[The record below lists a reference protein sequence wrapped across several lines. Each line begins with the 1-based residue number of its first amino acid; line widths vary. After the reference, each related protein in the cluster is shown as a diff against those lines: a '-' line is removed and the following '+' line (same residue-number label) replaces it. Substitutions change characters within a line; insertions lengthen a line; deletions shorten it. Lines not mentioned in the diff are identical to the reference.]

1 MSRIEEIQNKI
12 FLECRGIL
20 ESLSEIAT
28 MEDLLAKQDLFYQV
42 TERVSF
48 LKLLEENN
56 ASLVQ
61 ELHLEDIENEGIS
74 FIFNKED
81 IEAVNAENKPENEE
95 VILTEE
101 LNDIPVEETINS
113 DDEEVSIENLEIEE
127 VIKVEHSDFE
137 VVEEVEEEQE
147 KEISIEETLSA
158 KEVEE
163 EIIENEEVKL
173 VEEVVE
179 ESQTETIQ
187 EEPEN
192 LEFVEPQSVDFTF
205 SNVSEKIAENE
216 ERQEEGFENQQNTS
230 EKKIKLAN
238 IRGLK
243 PQSLF
248 DEETLHQLE
257 IPKEEP
263 KVEMPKPRAEFRL
276 DLNDRMAFTK
286 MLFDGSQLELSETI
300 RTLNTFETLD
310 EAKEYLSDMYYDRG
324 WDKVDEYAQRLWI
337 LVESKFL

>member
-28 MEDLLAKQDLFYQV
+28 KEELLAKQNLFYEV

-48 LKLLEENN
+48 LKLLEENSV
-56 ASLVQ
+56 SLVQ
-61 ELHLEDIENEGIS
+61 ELHLEGIENEEIS
-74 FIFNKED
+74 FIFNKEE

-137 VVEEVEEEQE
+137 VVEEMEEEQE
-147 KEISIEETLSA
+147 KEISIEEILSS
-158 KEVEE
+158 KEE
-163 EIIENEEVKL
+163 EDEVAENEEVKL
-173 VEEVVE
+173 EEEVVE
-179 ESQTETIQ
+179 EPQTE
-187 EEPEN
+187 ESEN

-216 ERQEEGFENQQNTS
+216 ERQVEEFGNQQNTS

-263 KVEMPKPRAEFRL
+263 KAEMPKPRAEFRL

>member
-28 MEDLLAKQDLFYQV
+28 KEELLAKQDLFYEV

-48 LKLLEENN
+48 LKLLEENS

-61 ELHLEDIENEGIS
+61 ELTLEDIENEEIS
-74 FIFNKED
+74 FIFNKEE
-81 IEAVNAENKPENEE
+81 IEVLNAENKLENEE
-95 VILTEE
+95 VIPTEE

-137 VVEEVEEEQE
+137 VVEEEQE

-173 VEEVVE
+173 EEEVVE
-179 ESQTETIQ
+179 EPQTETIQ

-216 ERQEEGFENQQNTS
+216 ERQGEGFENQQNTS

-263 KVEMPKPRAEFRL
+263 KAEIPKPRAEFRL

-286 MLFDGSQLELSETI
+286 VLFDGSQLELSETI